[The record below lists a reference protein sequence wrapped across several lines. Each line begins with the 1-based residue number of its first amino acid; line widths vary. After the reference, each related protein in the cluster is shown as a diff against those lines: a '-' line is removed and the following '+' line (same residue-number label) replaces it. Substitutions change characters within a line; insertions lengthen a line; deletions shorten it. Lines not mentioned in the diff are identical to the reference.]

1 VLKTQALKP
10 ALVAGLLIAFAGALA
25 LTGVPAGGSASGK
38 LLVALAAVLLGTQL
52 CLVRVLAGRA
62 GALPTIA
69 WQHLGC
75 AAICASVAVAFPG
88 TATGAVPSV
97 AAFVAALGYEVVV
110 VHAGCAVAQALLLA
124 RHGAAEV
131 GAFSLARPVVGL
143 GLAWAIAG
151 ESPAA
156 GSLLGAALVAVGLL
170 VIYRGPF
177 VAAALISAL
186 RARFGLTARG
196 AVVTSQPA

>member
-1 VLKTQALKP
+1 MV
-10 ALVAGLLIAFAGALA
+10 VAFAGALA
-25 LTGVPAGGSASGK
+25 LTGVPAGGTAMGK
-38 LLVALAAVLLGTQL
+38 ALVALAALLLGTQL
-52 CLVRVLAGRA
+52 CLVRVLAARA

-75 AAICASVAVAFPG
+75 AAICGVVALACP
-88 TATGAVPSV
+88 AGAGAAAVVPSV
-97 AAFVAALGYEVVV
+97 AAFAAALGYEVLV

-151 ESPAA
+151 EAPAA
-156 GSLLGAALVAVGLL
+156 QSLLGAALVATGLL
-170 VIYRGPF
+170 VIYKGPL
-177 VAAALISAL
+177 VAAVLDAAL
-186 RARFGLTARG
+186 RAWFGLAARG
-196 AVVTSQPA
+196 TGVARQLA